1 MITAVTLL
9 TLVGTLL
16 GLGLGAVN
24 RYLPVKE
31 DPLVERI
38 SELLPGT
45 QCGQCGYAGCRQAA
59 DALAGGTAPLSL
71 CPPGGPL
78 LIQQLAETLGRE
90 EENSGATPRSP
101 ALAWVNPDLCT
112 GCTKCLR
119 ECPTDALVGAAK
131 QLHVVLD
138 DACTGCGA
146 CTDVCPTQGI
156 SMQEVPLTLTNWHW
170 PSPQHKDNGPQHR
183 EVV

>member
-9 TLVGTLL
+9 TLIGTLL

-31 DPLVERI
+31 DPLRE
-38 SELLPGT
+38 SLSALLPGT

-59 DALAGGTAPLSL
+59 EALAEGTASVNL

-78 LIQQLAETLGRE
+78 LVQQLGSILGRE
-90 EENSGATPRSP
+90 EDSSDAGSRTPV
-101 ALAWVNPDLCT
+101 LAWVNPDLCT

-146 CTDVCPTQGI
+146 CTDVCPTEGI

-170 PSPQHKDNGPQHR
+170 PNPQHQDSGPPKQGA
-183 EVV
+183 V